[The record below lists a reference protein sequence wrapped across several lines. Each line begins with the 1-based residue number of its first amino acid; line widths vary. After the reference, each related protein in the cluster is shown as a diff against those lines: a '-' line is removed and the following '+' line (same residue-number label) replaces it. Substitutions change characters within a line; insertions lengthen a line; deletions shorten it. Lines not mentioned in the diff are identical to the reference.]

1 MSLFLSPP
9 IVCPRGTNISHT
21 QVRGDKH
28 FSHTGGDKHFHIEGG
43 GQTFLLWK
51 GGQTF
56 FVGGGG
62 SYDDDD
68 LDVSEASFL
77 VSEANIF
84 CERSEQALRRS

>member
-1 MSLFLSPP
+1 MYQGGQTFLTH
-9 IVCPRGTNISHT
+9 RREGA
-21 QVRGDKH
+21 DKH

-56 FVGGGG
+56 FVGCGG

-68 LDVSEASFL
+68 LDVSEASYL